1 MKEQLITFETAK
13 LAKEKGFSEIC
24 QYLYSTLK
32 GREGQLLAELFGTLE
47 KPNRILAPTQSLLQ
61 KWLRVVHDIHVNP
74 EPYHESADHTN
85 DITGYYMGDIEHGAR
100 GKVLWVGDD
109 NYSTYEEALEAGLLK
124 ALKEINK

>member
-13 LAKEKGFSEIC
+13 LAKEKQFEESVSNAYTKEGN
-24 QYLYSTLK
+24 LWK
-32 GREGQLLAELFGTLE
+32 GNDKRVY
-47 KPNRILAPTQSLLQ
+47 LAPTQSLLQ
-61 KWLRVVHDIHVNP
+61 KWLREVHNIHVNP
-74 EPYHESADHTN
+74 QPYHESADHTN

-100 GKVLWVGDD
+100 GKVLWIGDD